1 MKRNM
6 IGSAI
11 IIVFIGFLGLF
22 PFLGHVLGDK
32 VHIIR
37 TEIRGIE
44 PWFLKEENSKVVLI
58 YFGYVGCT
66 SICIPTMNEFAPTYE
81 EILRKGKN
89 VPLYFVNLN
98 PNQPK
103 EWVEPFAQSFH
114 PNFKGIWTS
123 WDQTDKLEH
132 DFNLAMSGEEEI
144 SHSSNLY
151 LMVREEGEYVLR
163 RIYTTHP
170 YPIEHILDDIVRFGR

>member
-1 MKRNM
+1 MKRNI
-6 IGSAI
+6 IGSVI
-11 IIVFIGFLGLF
+11 IIAFIAFLGLF
-22 PFLGHVLGDK
+22 PFLGHLWGDQIH
-32 VHIIR
+32 VIR
-37 TEIRGIE
+37 TEISQIE
-44 PWFLKEENSKVVLI
+44 PWFLKEEKSKVVLI

-66 SICIPTMNEFAPTYE
+66 SICIPTMNQFAPMYQ
-81 EILRKGKN
+81 EILRKGEK

-103 EWVEPFAQSFH
+103 EWVEPFAKSFH
-114 PNFKGIWTS
+114 PDFKGIWAS
-123 WDQTDKLEH
+123 WDQTYKLEH

-151 LMVREEGEYVLR
+151 LMVREESGYVLR

-170 YPIEHILDDIVRFGR
+170 YPADLILDDIVRFGR